1 MSLVFKKLSNSER
14 SMYIYYPDYPMHNP
28 YKLSSITVLREDGQK
43 ESVEAL
49 LQSGFAKLAEEYK
62 VVLCFPNPAQS
73 GWNYELSAELPDD
86 LNVISQMQDS
96 MNKEVDTPM
105 TFNHLGIPTLESMLS
120 AWHLMFDTR
129 YLVGI
134 GAGASM
140 AYAFAACKPDSVAG
154 LLGIGGSLS
163 EVALM
168 QAVKAPM
175 HAILLGADKGVRDY
189 FVEAN
194 EAEAVDEAILRTENR
209 QEQFGEE
216 ALGGELQWNYYR
228 NSVNKL
234 QSITVSAQPVAVTEP
249 LLQYMWQQHFGKVRR
264 MNTGAHGDVTA
275 RTDLQ
280 KGFEW
285 FIEDCA
291 IDGTP
296 HTWLLHTP
304 ESVAANPHK
313 KVPLMIFM
321 HGGSDN
327 PEEAAEMSKFHELGE
342 TEGFITVYPWGTNR
356 AGWNSNMFPEEEDDT
371 TYICKLID
379 YLVEHHPIDAGRVY
393 LSGFSNGAGMAQ
405 VVAMVS
411 PEKIAAIC
419 PIDANWP
426 GTRVGASEVNYNDVI
441 PMSIALAKNYDYR
454 MPVWYTYGTREPSFP
469 VYEGCS
475 QQHQYDFWKLFNN
488 IEVKHTPPQD
498 NPHPC
503 GCGVEGDISEHP
515 YPSDIYPHHH
525 YSIQRFMSEDSGAD
539 NLYNYVV
546 MHDKGHEV
554 APMDPVLGW
563 NYVKQF
569 RRNADGSVGHVEE
582 D

>member
-28 YKLSSITVLREDGQK
+28 YKLSSMTVLREDDKK

-49 LQSGFAKLAEEYK
+49 LETGLAKLAEEYK
-62 VVLCFPNPAQS
+62 LVLCFPNSAQG
-73 GWNYELSAELPDD
+73 GWNYTLDSDKEDD
-86 LNVISQMQDS
+86 LTAISQMQDS

-129 YLVGI
+129 YLCGI
-134 GAGASM
+134 GEGASM
-140 AYAFAACKPDSVAG
+140 AYTFAACKPDAVAG
-154 LLGIGGSLS
+154 LFGIGGSLS
-163 EVALM
+163 EAAIK
-168 QAVKAPM
+168 QSVKAPM
-175 HAILLGADKGVRDY
+175 HAVLLGADKGVSEY

-194 EAEAVDEAILRTENR
+194 GAEAVD
-209 QEQFGEE
+209 GEE
-216 ALGGELQWNYYR
+216 VSGCELQWNYYR
-228 NSVNKL
+228 NPINKL
-234 QSITVSAQPVAVTEP
+234 QSITVSEQSTPVTEE
-249 LLQYMWQQHFGKVRR
+249 LLQYMWQQHFAKVRR

-291 IDGTP
+291 VDGTP
-296 HTWLLHTP
+296 HTWLVHTP
-304 ESVAANPHK
+304 ESVAANPEK

-327 PEEAAEMSKFHELGE
+327 PEEAAEMSKFHEIGE
-342 TEGFITVYPWGTNR
+342 KEGFITVYPWGTNR
-356 AGWNSNMFPEEEDDT
+356 AGWNSNMFPDEEDDT
-371 TYICKLID
+371 TYVCKLID
-379 YLVEHHPIDAGRVY
+379 YLVEHNPIDAGRVY

-405 VVAMVS
+405 VVAMVC
-411 PEKIAAIC
+411 PGKIAAIC

-426 GTRVGASEVNYNDVI
+426 GTRVGASKVDYRDVI
-441 PMSIALAKNYDYR
+441 PMAIALQKNYDYR
-454 MPVWYTYGTREPSFP
+454 MPIWYTYGTREPSYP

-488 IEVKHTPPQD
+488 IEVKFTPPQD

-503 GCGVEGDISEHP
+503 GCGVEGDVVEHP
-515 YPSDIYPHHH
+515 YPSEIYPHHH
-525 YSIQRFMSEDSGAD
+525 YSIQRFMSEDEGAE
-539 NLYNYVV
+539 NLYNYVI

-563 NYVKQF
+563 EYVKQF
-569 RRNADGSVGHVEE
+569 RRNADGSVERVEE
-582 D
+582 N

>member
-28 YKLSSITVLREDGQK
+28 YKLSSMTVLREDDKK

-49 LQSGFAKLAEEYK
+49 LETGLAKLAEEYK
-62 VVLCFPNPAQS
+62 LVLCFPNSAQG
-73 GWNYELSAELPDD
+73 GWNYTLDSDKEDD
-86 LNVISQMQDS
+86 LTAISQMQDS

-129 YLVGI
+129 YLCGI
-134 GAGASM
+134 GEGASM
-140 AYAFAACKPDSVAG
+140 AYTFAVCKPDAVAG
-154 LLGIGGSLS
+154 LFGIGGSLS
-163 EVALM
+163 EAAIK
-168 QAVKAPM
+168 QSVKAPM
-175 HAILLGADKGVRDY
+175 HAVLLGADKGVSEY

-194 EAEAVDEAILRTENR
+194 GAEAVD
-209 QEQFGEE
+209 GEE
-216 ALGGELQWNYYR
+216 VSGCELQWNYYR
-228 NSVNKL
+228 NPINKL
-234 QSITVSAQPVAVTEP
+234 QSITVSEQSTPVTEE
-249 LLQYMWQQHFGKVRR
+249 LLQYMWQQHFAKVRR

-291 IDGTP
+291 VDGTP
-296 HTWLLHTP
+296 HTWLVHTP
-304 ESVAANPHK
+304 ESVAANPDK

-327 PEEAAEMSKFHELGE
+327 PEEAAEMSKFHEIGE
-342 TEGFITVYPWGTNR
+342 KEGFITVYPWGTNR
-356 AGWNSNMFPEEEDDT
+356 AGWNSNMFPDEEDDT
-371 TYICKLID
+371 TYVCKLID

-426 GTRVGASEVNYNDVI
+426 GTRVGASKVDYRDVI
-441 PMSIALAKNYDYR
+441 PMAIALQKNYDYR
-454 MPVWYTYGTREPSFP
+454 MPVWYTYGTREPSYP

-488 IEVKHTPPQD
+488 IEVKFTPPQD

-503 GCGVEGDISEHP
+503 GCGVEGDVVEHP
-515 YPSDIYPHHH
+515 YPSEIYPHHH
-525 YSIQRFMSEDSGAD
+525 YSIQRFMSEDEGAE
-539 NLYNYVV
+539 NLYNYVI

-563 NYVKQF
+563 EYVKQF
-569 RRNADGSVGHVEE
+569 RRNADGSVDRVEE
-582 D
+582 K

>member
-28 YKLSSITVLREDGQK
+28 YKLSSLTVFREDDKK

-49 LQSGFAKLAEEYK
+49 LETGLAKLAEEYK
-62 VVLCFPNPAQS
+62 LVLCFPNPAQG
-73 GWNYELSAELPDD
+73 GWNYTLDSDKEDD
-86 LNVISQMQDS
+86 LTVISQMQDS

-129 YLVGI
+129 YLCGI
-134 GAGASM
+134 GEGASM
-140 AYAFAACKPDSVAG
+140 AYTFAACKPDAVAG
-154 LLGIGGSLS
+154 LFGIGGSLS
-163 EVALM
+163 EMALK

-175 HAILLGADKGVRDY
+175 HAVLVGAESKVQEY

-194 EAEAVDEAILRTENR
+194 EAKEAGEAGVLTT
-209 QEQFGEE
+209 
-216 ALGGELQWNYYR
+216 YC
-228 NSVNKL
+228 NSANPL
-234 QSITVSAQPVAVTEP
+234 QSVTVSEQSLEVTEE
-249 LLQYMWQQHFGKVRR
+249 LLQYMWQQHFAKVRR

-291 IDGTP
+291 VDGTP
-296 HTWLLHTP
+296 HTWLVHTP
-304 ESVAANPHK
+304 ESVAANPDK
-313 KVPLMIFM
+313 KVPLMVFM

-327 PEEAAEMSKFHELGE
+327 PEEAAEMSKFHEIGE
-342 TEGFITVYPWGTNR
+342 KEGFITVYPWGTNR
-356 AGWNSNMFPEEEDDT
+356 TGWNSNMFPEEEDDT
-371 TYICKLID
+371 TYVCKLID

-405 VVAMVS
+405 VVAMVC
-411 PEKIAAIC
+411 PGKIAAIC

-426 GTRVGASEVNYNDVI
+426 GTRVGASKVDYRDVI
-441 PMSIALAKNYDYR
+441 PMAIALQKNYDYR
-454 MPVWYTYGTREPSFP
+454 MPVWYTYGTREPSYP

-488 IEVKHTPPQD
+488 IEVKFTPPQD

-503 GCGVEGDISEHP
+503 GCGVEGDVVEHP
-515 YPSDIYPHHH
+515 YPSEIYPHHH
-525 YSIQRFMSEDSGAD
+525 YSIQRFMSEDEGAE
-539 NLYNYVV
+539 NLYNYVI

-563 NYVKQF
+563 EYVKQF
-569 RRNADGSVGHVEE
+569 RRNADGSVERVEE
-582 D
+582 N

>member
-28 YKLSSITVLREDGQK
+28 YKLSSLTVLREDDKK

-49 LQSGFAKLAEEYK
+49 LETGLAKLAEEYK
-62 VVLCFPNPAQS
+62 LVLCFPNPAQG
-73 GWNYELSAELPDD
+73 GWNYTFDSDKEDD
-86 LNVISQMQDS
+86 LTAISQMQDS

-129 YLVGI
+129 YLCGI
-134 GAGASM
+134 GEGASM
-140 AYAFAACKPDSVAG
+140 AYTFAACKPDAVAG
-154 LLGIGGSLS
+154 LFGIGGSLS
-163 EVALM
+163 EMALK
-168 QAVKAPM
+168 QAVKVPM
-175 HAILLGADKGVRDY
+175 HAVLVGAESKVQEY

-194 EAEAVDEAILRTENR
+194 EAKEIEEARAYIGEEGNAAVDNAT
-209 QEQFGEE
+209 
-216 ALGGELQWNYYR
+216 QWISYA
-228 NSVNKL
+228 NSANPL
-234 QSITVSAQPVAVTEP
+234 QSVTVSEQSLEVTEE
-249 LLQYMWQQHFGKVRR
+249 LLQYMWQQHFAKVRR

-291 IDGTP
+291 VDGTP
-296 HTWLLHTP
+296 HTWLVHTP
-304 ESVAANPHK
+304 ESVAANPEK

-327 PEEAAEMSKFHELGE
+327 PEEAAEMSKFHEIGE
-342 TEGFITVYPWGTNR
+342 KEGFITVYPWGTNR
-356 AGWNSNMFPEEEDDT
+356 AGWNSNMFPDEEDDT
-371 TYICKLID
+371 TYVCKLID
-379 YLVEHHPIDAGRVY
+379 YLVEHNPIDAGRVY

-405 VVAMVS
+405 VVAMVC
-411 PEKIAAIC
+411 PGKIAAIC

-426 GTRVGASEVNYNDVI
+426 GTRVGASKVDYRDVI
-441 PMSIALAKNYDYR
+441 PMAIALQKNYDYR
-454 MPVWYTYGTREPSFP
+454 MPVWYTYGTREPSYP

-488 IEVKHTPPQD
+488 IEVKFTPPQD

-503 GCGVEGDISEHP
+503 GCGVEGDVVEHP
-515 YPSDIYPHHH
+515 YPSEIYPHHH
-525 YSIQRFMSEDSGAD
+525 YSIQRFMSEDEGAE
-539 NLYNYVV
+539 NLYNYVI

-563 NYVKQF
+563 EYVKQF
-569 RRNADGSVGHVEE
+569 RRNADGSVERVEE
-582 D
+582 N

>member
-28 YKLSSITVLREDGQK
+28 YKLSSLTVLREDDKK
-43 ESVEAL
+43 ESVVAL
-49 LQSGFAKLAEEYK
+49 LEKGLAKLAQEYK
-62 VVLCFPNPAQS
+62 LVLCFPNPAQG
-73 GWNYELSAELPDD
+73 GWNSSLDPEKADD
-86 LNVISQMQDS
+86 LTVVSQMQDS
-96 MNKEVDTPM
+96 MNKEVDTPI

-129 YLVGI
+129 YLCGI
-134 GAGASM
+134 GEGASM

-154 LLGIGGSLS
+154 LFAIGGSLS
-163 EVALM
+163 EAALK
-168 QAVKAPM
+168 QSVKAPM
-175 HAILLGADKGVRDY
+175 HAVLMGAERKVQEY
-189 FVEAN
+189 FIEAN
-194 EAEAVDEAILRTENR
+194 EAQEVGEAGVWTSYAN
-209 QEQFGEE
+209 
-216 ALGGELQWNYYR
+216 AANP
-228 NSVNKL
+228 L
-234 QSITVSAQPVAVTEP
+234 QSVTVSEQSSQITEE
-249 LLQYMWQQHFGKVRR
+249 LLQYMWQQHFAKVRR

-296 HTWLLHTP
+296 HTWLVHTP
-304 ESVAANPHK
+304 EAVAANPDK

-342 TEGFITVYPWGTNR
+342 KEGFITVYPWGTNR
-356 AGWNSNMFPEEEDDT
+356 AGWNSNMFPDEEDDE
-371 TYICKLID
+371 TYVCKLID
-379 YLVEHHPIDAGRVY
+379 YLVEHHPIDADRVY

-426 GTRVGASEVNYNDVI
+426 GTRVGASKVDYKDVI
-441 PMSIALAKNYDYR
+441 PMAIALQKNYDYR
-454 MPVWYTYGTREPSFP
+454 MPVWYTYGTREPSYP

-488 IEVKHTPPQD
+488 IEVKFTPPLD
-498 NPHPC
+498 NQHPC
-503 GCGVEGDISEHP
+503 GCGVEGDVVEHP
-515 YPSDIYPHHH
+515 YPSEIYPHHH
-525 YSIQRFMSEDSGAD
+525 YSIQRFMSMDEGAE
-539 NLYNYVV
+539 NLYNYVI

-569 RRNADGSVGHVEE
+569 KRNPDGSVGRV
-582 D
+582 

>member
-28 YKLSSITVLREDGQK
+28 YKLSSMTVLREDDKK

-49 LQSGFAKLAEEYK
+49 LETGLAKLAEEYK
-62 VVLCFPNPAQS
+62 LVLCFPNSAQG
-73 GWNYELSAELPDD
+73 GWNYTLDSDKEDD
-86 LNVISQMQDS
+86 LTAISQMQDS
-96 MNKEVDTPM
+96 MNKEVDTSM

-129 YLVGI
+129 YLCGI
-134 GAGASM
+134 GEGASM
-140 AYAFAACKPDSVAG
+140 AYTFAACKPDAVAG
-154 LLGIGGSLS
+154 LFGIGGSLS
-163 EVALM
+163 EAAIK
-168 QAVKAPM
+168 QSVKAPM
-175 HAILLGADKGVRDY
+175 HAVLLGADKGVSEY

-194 EAEAVDEAILRTENR
+194 GAEAVD
-209 QEQFGEE
+209 GEE
-216 ALGGELQWNYYR
+216 VSGCELQWNYYR
-228 NSVNKL
+228 NPINKL
-234 QSITVSAQPVAVTEP
+234 QSITVSEQSTPVTEE
-249 LLQYMWQQHFGKVRR
+249 LLQYMWQQHFAKVRR

-291 IDGTP
+291 VDGTP
-296 HTWLLHTP
+296 HTWLVHTP
-304 ESVAANPHK
+304 ESVAANPDK

-327 PEEAAEMSKFHELGE
+327 PEEAAEMSKFHEIGE
-342 TEGFITVYPWGTNR
+342 KEGFITVYPWGTNR
-356 AGWNSNMFPEEEDDT
+356 AGWNSNMFPDEEDDT
-371 TYICKLID
+371 TYVCKLID

-405 VVAMVS
+405 VVAMVC
-411 PEKIAAIC
+411 PGKIAAIC

-426 GTRVGASEVNYNDVI
+426 GTRVGASKVDYRDVI
-441 PMSIALAKNYDYR
+441 PMAIALQKNYDYR
-454 MPVWYTYGTREPSFP
+454 MPVWYTYGTREPSYP

-488 IEVKHTPPQD
+488 IEVKFTPPQD

-503 GCGVEGDISEHP
+503 GCGVEGDVVEHP
-515 YPSDIYPHHH
+515 YPSEIYPHHH
-525 YSIQRFMSEDSGAD
+525 YSIQRFMSEDEGAE
-539 NLYNYVV
+539 NLYNYVI

-563 NYVKQF
+563 EYVKQF
-569 RRNADGSVGHVEE
+569 RRNADGSVDRVEE
-582 D
+582 N